1 MGSRFLSGCGCGEGC
16 FRRAEVRHGGRLA
29 AAAEFSTERC
39 QTGTRRLDA
48 REAPPGLPGAEE
60 GSRGA
65 PLGSLARTG
74 TPEPIPSR
82 SAGAPRSD
90 PFPCSAKPGFHFPT
104 LWLRCGS
111 ATIDRSKNQIYPSNP
126 YPFANSIGAVP
137 LVSSEPTSS
146 RVPHRHGSFL
156 PPSPF
161 RSPAPRPPLFPT
173 RPSCF
178 SLLQTRRSV
187 LAAELSLPP
196 APPPHRVNFKI
207 RVVRFIKEP

>member
-1 MGSRFLSGCGCGEGC
+1 MLLPSGSPLRIPSVTSDHAQFSFQSCSSNTLVSLLDPLRRPPSCVPGSSHPRAFLLPLQN
-16 FRRAEVRHGGRLA
+16 LA
-29 AAAEFSTERC
+29 
-39 QTGTRRLDA
+39 
-48 REAPPGLPGAEE
+48 
-60 GSRGA
+60 
-65 PLGSLARTG
+65 G

-137 LVSSEPTSS
+137 RVSSEPTSS